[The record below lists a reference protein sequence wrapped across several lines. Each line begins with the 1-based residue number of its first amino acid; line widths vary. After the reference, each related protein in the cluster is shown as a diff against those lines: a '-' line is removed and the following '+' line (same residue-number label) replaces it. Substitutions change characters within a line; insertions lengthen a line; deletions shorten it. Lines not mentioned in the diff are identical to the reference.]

1 MNNCRVCGVYSLEPR
16 AECYCFRLN
25 FLYIDIG
32 LLGSAQTFY
41 EPLEYRTNLD
51 QNRSRSRPHEDP
63 DMKKSE
69 EISLT
74 VECSTALEMSR
85 ETFSITL
92 K

>member
-1 MNNCRVCGVYSLEPR
+1 MNNCRVCGVYYPGPR
-16 AECYCFRLN
+16 AECYCFRQN
-25 FLYIDIG
+25 FKYIDIG
-32 LLGSAQTFY
+32 LLGSGQTFS

-51 QNRSRSRPHEDP
+51 QNRSRSSPHEDI

-85 ETFSITL
+85 ETFSIN
-92 K
+92 